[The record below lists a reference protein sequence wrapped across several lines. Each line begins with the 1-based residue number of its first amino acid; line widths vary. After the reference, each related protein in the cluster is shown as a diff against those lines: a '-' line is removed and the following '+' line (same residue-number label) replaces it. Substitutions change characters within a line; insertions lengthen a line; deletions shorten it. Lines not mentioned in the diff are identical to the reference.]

1 MVDDQ
6 PIQLEPNNVNDTY
19 GGNLQY
25 HTTAHIEF
33 DGTEDSNE

>member
-1 MVDDQ
+1 MIDDQ
-6 PIQLEPNNVNDTY
+6 PIQLEPNKVTASY

-33 DGTEDSNE
+33 DGAEDSNE